1 MNIALNSQRFAV
13 PESSL
18 DIVESRDGASAKKSR
33 NQFPPKMTKQEELR
47 SLTDRDLIGRIKTVD
62 DIDAWEELMSR
73 HVDKAFQVAYGILGQ
88 RNDAEEV
95 TQDAFLRIYRAL
107 PKFRGESEFTTWM
120 YRIVVNQARNKYR
133 WNKRRGAHVN
143 VSINQE
149 FENQNVGKLTMDLP
163 DRGKTPDDMLM
174 QREFESE
181 ISQQIK
187 KLPPVNREALLLR
200 NVKNLS
206 YEQIAELLDVKVGT
220 IKSRIARARE
230 ELRRRLR

>member
-1 MNIALNSQRFAV
+1 
-13 PESSL
+13 
-18 DIVESRDGASAKKSR
+18 
-33 NQFPPKMTKQEELR
+33 
-47 SLTDRDLIGRIKTVD
+47 
-62 DIDAWEELMSR
+62 
-73 HVDKAFQVAYGILGQ
+73 
-88 RNDAEEV
+88 
-95 TQDAFLRIYRAL
+95 
-107 PKFRGESEFTTWM
+107 M

-163 DRGKTPDDMLM
+163 DRGKTPDDTLM
-174 QREFESE
+174 QLEFEGE
-181 ISQQIK
+181 IAQQIK

>member
-13 PESSL
+13 SESSL
-18 DIVESRDGASAKKSR
+18 DIVESRDDASAKRSR

-120 YRIVVNQARNKYR
+120 YRVALNHCRNLSSYEG
-133 WNKRRGAHVN
+133 RRGKGGG
-143 VSINQE
+143 S
-149 FENQNVGKLTMDLP
+149 
-163 DRGKTPDDMLM
+163 
-174 QREFESE
+174 
-181 ISQQIK
+181 
-187 KLPPVNREALLLR
+187 
-200 NVKNLS
+200 
-206 YEQIAELLDVKVGT
+206 LLDALGDET
-220 IKSRIARARE
+220 
-230 ELRRRLR
+230 